1 MIAVN
6 HPALGAALS
15 VDPLAA
21 PGWRTIGIPPY
32 RVVSIP
38 APQPAPEPVQTPAA
52 PPVAVNQI
60 SPPPGVETWHL
71 TPGAPQPPAITDI
84 PLAEEAAANA
94 AAAAAA
100 SIPASASATGS
111 ATSADT
117 SAPFSLSD
125 WLSAETLFP
134 GYPNG
139 LVAAGGVIAIAW
151 LFGGKKGRR

>member
-1 MIAVN
+1 MISIN

-21 PGWRTIGIPPY
+21 PGWRTIEPRY
-32 RVVSIP
+32 P
-38 APQPAPEPVQTPAA
+38 APAPPIVVRSIAVPASTSVTPPEPFQQPN
-52 PPVAVNQI
+52 PPNLI
-60 SPPPGVETWHL
+60 SPPVE
-71 TPGAPQPPAITDI
+71 PASGASIPEPP
-84 PLAEEAAANA
+84 
-94 AAAAAA
+94 AAA

-111 ATSADT
+111 AAPADT

-139 LVAAGGVIAIAW
+139 LVAAGGVIALAW